1 MKHILLRIFL
11 LPFFCASLVLAQEN
25 DQLAELLEALDEGGG
40 GIGGGGDAMKPED
53 LGYRS
58 FVENE
63 LQNIFSQIDALSE
76 QEKDDITFYEVNEKR
91 IELAT
96 QLCSKDE
103 RACFLVDE
111 YRSYKSKED
120 LPQSVEELKLFGQEI
135 FSGYSNDFNFYDSLP
150 LRNDYIVKIG
160 DIFKISA
167 FGGFDFE
174 QEILVSMNGSVVIKD
189 LGEIQVAGLTYEE
202 ASSKIST
209 NIEDA
214 FAGSKAIITLSQ
226 IRSKQIFVLG
236 NVKTPGT
243 YALNAFGTALN
254 GLISS
259 GGLGENSSLRAIK
272 IIRGNDVIQ
281 TIDLYD
287 LLINGNVK
295 SSDFILNA

>member
-11 LPFFCASLVLAQEN
+11 LPFFCTSVVLAQEN
-25 DQLAELLEALDEGGG
+25 EQLAELLEALDEGGG
-40 GIGGGGDAMKPED
+40 ALVGGDAMRPEN

-96 QLCSKDE
+96 QLCSRDE

-120 LPQSVEELKLFGQEI
+120 LPKSVEELKLFGQEI

-202 ASSKIST
+202 ASSKI
-209 NIEDA
+209 IEKLIEIKR
-214 FAGSKAIITLSQ
+214 GSP
-226 IRSKQIFVLG
+226 
-236 NVKTPGT
+236 KTT
-243 YALNAFGTALN
+243 YRL
-254 GLISS
+254 
-259 GGLGENSSLRAIK
+259 
-272 IIRGNDVIQ
+272 
-281 TIDLYD
+281 
-287 LLINGNVK
+287 
-295 SSDFILNA
+295 